1 LVFCTQDTINK
12 YDVRVIAFGDN
23 FITYSNLPVE
33 AMADEFKRKYKKKGT
48 AK

>member
-1 LVFCTQDTINK
+1 MLELLHSGI
-12 YDVRVIAFGDN
+12 IL
-23 FITYSNLPVE
+23 IYSNLPVE